1 MSLTKLSLGGG
12 DNDVI
17 YKLFPP
23 RESLVSDIPAGDG
36 NIEKLFLPCSWVW
49 MRSSRL
55 WMRSSRVVRASDCQ
69 CRGRNSSGFVPS
81 ILRHSGTWGAAVEAV
96 LNTVHK
102 KIQNKIPLF
111 KYFIFIY
118 ATWLA
123 AVCGVIGATKPV
135 FDIWGDT
142 VNEASRMD
150 STGILGKIQVH
161 LHLSNKVL

>member
-1 MSLTKLSLGGG
+1 
-12 DNDVI
+12 
-17 YKLFPP
+17 
-23 RESLVSDIPAGDG
+23 
-36 NIEKLFLPCSWVW
+36 
-49 MRSSRL
+49 
-55 WMRSSRVVRASDCQ
+55 VVADE
-69 CRGRNSSGFVPS
+69 V
-81 ILRHSGTWGAAVEAV
+81 V
-96 LNTVHK
+96 LNTLQK
-102 KIQNKIPLF
+102 KIQKKSPF